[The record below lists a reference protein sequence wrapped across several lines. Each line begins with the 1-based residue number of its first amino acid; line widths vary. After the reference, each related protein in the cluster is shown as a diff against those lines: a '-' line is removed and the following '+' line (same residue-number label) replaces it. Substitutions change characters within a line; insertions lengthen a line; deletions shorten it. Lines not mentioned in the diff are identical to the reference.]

1 MTLLDNWIEENREV
15 ELKKIGLQAG
25 IELFDRLFTE
35 ISKEQLPLVGH
46 YLERLSYLL
55 GEHTEEWYADWD
67 RRSSGKEL
75 EVEAD
80 FFDCF
85 VRQSVGFD
93 PDDFIEPLPNLP
105 RSYDLESK
113 PIEIQVDSIETIIEL
128 SHVEDVPGW
137 NRQIKSYLESR
148 GNSCMMAELI
158 DNLPLTPGT
167 IIYTVLLGNFQLEQ
181 KGNDFYSC
189 SSLWVEL
196 CQHQ

>member
-15 ELKKIGLQAG
+15 ELLNANLNVG

-35 ISKEQLPLVGH
+35 ISKEQLPLAGY

-75 EVEAD
+75 EIEAD

-85 VRQSVGFD
+85 VQQSVSFD
-93 PDDFIEPLPNLP
+93 PDDFIEPLANLP
-105 RSYDLESK
+105 RSVDRVSK
-113 PIEIQVDSIETIIEL
+113 PIEIPIASIETIIEL
-128 SHVEDVPGW
+128 SHAEDVPEW
-137 NRQIKSYLESR
+137 NRQIKSYLKSQ
-148 GNSCMMAELI
+148 GNSCMMSELI

-181 KGNDFYSC
+181 KGHDFYSC
-189 SSLWVEL
+189 NSIWVEL